1 MQNPELGSFQYITIA
16 TRGFLGRVAVLA
28 DSLSRH
34 HPGSR
39 LTCYL
44 VENTAAPGDDRDCQ
58 IIPIRDLDIPGF
70 DHFCFQYT
78 PFELCCALKPY
89 CLLHTMRHTSAA
101 VIYLDADM
109 LVTHPFE
116 DVLRQAWQHDVL
128 VTPHLRRPTV
138 KTDFRYFLR
147 AGQYNAGFLGVRD
160 TPRAHAFLGWWRDR
174 LARDCY
180 RDYLGGILDD
190 QTWLDMAVA
199 LFEGIDKLH
208 HTGINTAHWNLHE
221 CDFHREGETLVANDG
236 EPLCL
241 FHFSSFSHP
250 GLTRHERLPGPI
262 PAEIDALADDYRQQL
277 ATATAVSSAT
287 ATPHAFERF
296 SDGSPIT
303 PAMREAVRLC
313 RIPEE
318 INPFEHPGIVQAALP
333 AGAPDSIL
341 NGRVDYQ
348 FAALKDRCEI
358 QTRKLVDLDQT
369 KQRLWNAEN
378 RLQRLSQHPLF
389 GPLLRFWNQHVN
401 SALAIDPAGDA

>member
-1 MQNPELGSFQYITIA
+1 MQNPELDHFHYITIA

-28 DSLSRH
+28 ESLSRH

-44 VENTAAPGDDRDCQ
+44 VENEVQPGDDRHCQ
-58 IIPIRDLDIPGF
+58 IIPIRDLGIPGF

-78 PFELCCALKPY
+78 LFELCCALKPH
-89 CLLHTMRHTSAA
+89 CLLHALRHTSAPA
-101 VIYLDADM
+101 LYLDADM
-109 LVTHPFE
+109 LAIHPFE
-116 DVLRQAWQHDVL
+116 DVLRKVWQHDVL

-160 TPRAHAFLGWWRDR
+160 TPCAKALLTWWRDR

-190 QTWLDMAVA
+190 QTWLDMAVS
-199 LFEGIDKLH
+199 LFDGVDKLH
-208 HTGINTAHWNLHE
+208 HSGINTAHWNLHE
-221 CDFHREGETLVANDG
+221 CDFHRKGDTLMANDG

-250 GLTRHERLPGPI
+250 GLTRHERLPGTI
-262 PAEIDALADDYRQQL
+262 PADIDALADDYRQQL
-277 ATATAVSSAT
+277 ATASDGTVSTAI
-287 ATPHAFERF
+287 PHAFERF
-296 SDGSPIT
+296 VDGTPIM
-303 PAMREAVRLC
+303 PAMREAVRLG
-313 RIPEE
+313 RVPDE
-318 INPFEHPGIVQAALP
+318 INPFKHPVMVQAALP
-333 AGAPDSIL
+333 ANDPDSIL

-358 QTRKLVDLDQT
+358 QSRKLVDLDQT

-378 RLQRLSQHPLF
+378 RLKRLSQHPVF
-389 GPLLRFWNQHVN
+389 GPLLRFWSRHVN
-401 SALAIDPAGDA
+401 RTLAIDLPGES